1 MLMSNET
8 GRNKPPNNNVN
19 ASLNIAQRSLRKAIE
34 LVGRIQKNRPIYS
47 PAVLT
52 ERLWIITHEMEEAT
66 NKMRHTA
73 TLAGPEPENWG
84 GVLSE
89 SGEVIPPEDL
99 NDEIPDNSCRITLHK
114 HWYGVKIN
122 MPLLVANR
130 RNGWNNFYSDML
142 NDRLK
147 VILGSERPYRFGRCV
162 VVFENIYAVSKIKKQ
177 PPVDPDN
184 LELQAVLNVL
194 AKYFIKDDTALQCSL
209 FITANTGPF
218 SVTHIYIVAIED
230 FPMWVSR
237 RQKALNPD

>member
-1 MLMSNET
+1 MEK
-8 GRNKPPNNNVN
+8 NKPPNENVN
-19 ASLNIAQRSLRKAIE
+19 ASLNIAQRSLRKAVE
-34 LVGRIQKNRPIYS
+34 LIGRIQKNRPLYS

-89 SGEVIPPEDL
+89 AGEVVPPEDL
-99 NDEIPDNSCRITLHK
+99 NNEIPDNSCRITLHK
-114 HWYGVKIN
+114 HWYGLKIN

-130 RNGWNNFYSDML
+130 RKGWNNYYSDML

-147 VILGSERPYRFGRCV
+147 IILGNERPYRFGRCV
-162 VVFENIYAVSKIKKQ
+162 IVIENMYAASGKKQ
-177 PPVDPDN
+177 PPLDTDN
-184 LELQAVLNVL
+184 MELRAILNVL
-194 AKYFIKDDTALQCSL
+194 SKYFIKDDSSTQCGL
-209 FITANTGPF
+209 FITANTGNFP
-218 SVTHIYIVAIED
+218 VTHIYIVSIEE
-230 FPMWVSR
+230 FPRWVSR